1 MGEEQVKETLEN
13 EINLNISIKSV
24 KVEIKDHMGRYDEYY
39 KLYVNIKEPKLLGQ
53 DGIDYQLAPIPEL
66 SVGDILKNIKKLYGV
81 YIFTQNE
88 KLEQGVREE
97 ILKLIALLIWLLG

>member
-1 MGEEQVKETLEN
+1 MEKEQVKETLES

-24 KVEIKDHMGRYDEYY
+24 KVEIKDQVGRRDEYY
-39 KLYVNIKEPKLLGQ
+39 KLYVSIKESKLLGQ
-53 DGIDYQLAPIPEL
+53 DGINYQLAPIPEL
-66 SVGDILKNIKKLYGV
+66 SINDILKNIKKLYGV

-88 KLEQGVREE
+88 KLEQGIKEE